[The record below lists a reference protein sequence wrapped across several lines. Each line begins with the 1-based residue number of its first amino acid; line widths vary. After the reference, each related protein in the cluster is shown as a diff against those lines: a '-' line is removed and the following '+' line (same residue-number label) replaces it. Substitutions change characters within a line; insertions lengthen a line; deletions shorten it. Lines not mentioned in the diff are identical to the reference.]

1 MNPWREFFEAERK
14 RVLQPDAFFTPRV
27 LARLNQRKVEEF
39 GIWEVVPVS
48 TRPVLAV
55 ALTLIL
61 CFVAVE
67 MFIPHLPQMGIVE
80 SFLESE
86 QNPAESFLYNET
98 DVPSR
103 QAVLEQLIA
112 PEDLQ

>member
-1 MNPWREFFEAERK
+1 MNPWREFFETERK
-14 RVLQPDAFFTPRV
+14 RVLEPDAFFTPRV

-55 ALTLIL
+55 ALTLVL

-112 PEDLQ
+112 LEDQQ